1 MCITFRP
8 DINLITSTRRYASE
22 LLENVIGDAEA
33 TSRAALT
40 IHELLENTLKYSK
53 DGVASLEISIDT
65 EGAARLVRIA
75 ASNRATPDRLAE
87 IRERIDALQ
96 RLDDPMEVYV
106 RMLVQAAAREH
117 GSGLGLARIRV
128 EAEMDLA
135 YVIDGDR
142 LTITAV
148 APIGAR
154 DELRVDDF
162 DRVVDGGAA

>member
-1 MCITFRP
+1 
-8 DINLITSTRRYASE
+8 
-22 LLENVIGDAEA
+22 
-33 TSRAALT
+33 
-40 IHELLENTLKYSK
+40 
-53 DGVASLEISIDT
+53 
-65 EGAARLVRIA
+65 
-75 ASNRATPDRLAE
+75 
-87 IRERIDALQ
+87 
-96 RLDDPMEVYV
+96 
-106 RMLVQAAAREH
+106 
-117 GSGLGLARIRV
+117 LGLARIRV